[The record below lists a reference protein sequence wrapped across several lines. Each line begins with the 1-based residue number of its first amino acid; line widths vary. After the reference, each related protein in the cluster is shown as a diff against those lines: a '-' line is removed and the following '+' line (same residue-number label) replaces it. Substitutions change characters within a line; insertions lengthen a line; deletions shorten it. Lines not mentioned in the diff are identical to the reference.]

1 MPIFTYSRKLFPT
14 SMWLKSTCSNFLLL
28 GEKNNEVWVYREK
41 TLKRYFQRML
51 LAKQILC
58 FWEVSNIKRS
68 GVPKHFSWSDCGNL
82 VQVTISIIVCRWGQF
97 LLCFYK
103 VFNFFLSKRYS
114 LGKGE
119 VKERNCVYLFT
130 IWAFC
135 FTHIRNV
142 ESDT

>member
-1 MPIFTYSRKLFPT
+1 
-14 SMWLKSTCSNFLLL
+14 MWLKSTCSNFLLP

-103 VFNFFLSKRYS
+103 VFSFFFKQKIFSWERRSKGNELCLFVYYLSFLFYS
-114 LGKGE
+114 HQECRKWYINLVNIM
-119 VKERNCVYLFT
+119 VKKY
-130 IWAFC
+130 
-135 FTHIRNV
+135 
-142 ESDT
+142 